1 MVDSAELISGGGTN
15 LHERFWYRPAI
26 SLVGLEGMPLAEA
39 ANNLLAEAA
48 ARVSGRLAPGQDPA
62 AMSERALNFLGA
74 DPT

>member
-1 MVDSAELISGGGTN
+1 MAVELISTN
-15 LHERFWYRPAI
+15 EFGIGL
-26 SLVGLEGMPLAEA
+26 LVGLEGMPLGEA